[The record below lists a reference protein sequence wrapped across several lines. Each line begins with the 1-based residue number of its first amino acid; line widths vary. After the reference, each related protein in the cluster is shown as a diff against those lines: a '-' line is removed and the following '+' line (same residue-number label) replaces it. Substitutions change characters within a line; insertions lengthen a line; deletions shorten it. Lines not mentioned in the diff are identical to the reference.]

1 VKLTRTG
8 INAAHDGAPYA
19 LDLQPLPPIRDPRE
33 EPQATDRDYY
43 AVNRPL
49 KDAAANERV

>member
-19 LDLQPLPPIRDPRE
+19 LDLQPLPPICDPRE